1 MFWRMLV
8 RTALVSLLAGLI
20 LVNSGSWLTDFY
32 FGRTLR
38 SVLGSSGQYDLLLAV
53 RQGSLKAARKRMNE
67 IEKEKLPGVSFQCG
81 TTLPGKVYYFVSVP
95 EKYQNQDF
103 WSKLENYFGDIPG
116 KIGYSVLLE
125 PRLVIRDMPGMVLER
140 IKKELEAN
148 LPLLRFAF
156 REGSALVLVFQPEAD
171 LQQMKART
179 KTVLDKYSLLTVYP
193 AGEAADRTYLNNK
206 ISNILRQELNLSFIL
221 PVRSQGHNLP
231 ALERVEDFLL
241 AYSLTAAIDLRGEA
255 ITAPGDQVFS
265 FAGDDRAVLQIIGLG
280 DTWARAVLLQGRIE
294 TGNAVYDK
302 SGKNVLGRI
311 KGISSQLE
319 RVKST
324 LRQGEE
330 FIQQLEDLREQGLE
344 ISTEHNWSE
353 AEELLRKQDWSG
365 EKEVIRNLEASL
377 PRSEDLGELFN
388 LLQEYKVQ
396 QGEGMTFIV
405 SSSLAE
411 RKAEKLLQKN
421 MPDKSLRA
429 VKSPVGAIE
438 IDLRG
443 EMQRLIGDIREVMA
457 FLLSVVYFL
466 LVFFL
471 DQSMVCRYLQLT
483 RDSRRWLGLSS
494 FYGLA
499 WGMVFLPLLIWGSGG
514 NLPYFNPL
522 GWVILGGALGY
533 FSAGKAAVF
542 SPIKDDEVEAGISLG
557 LNDAE
562 IFNQIVIPEGKPG
575 FFKLLFGRNILF
587 GGKRRNAGD

>member
-8 RTALVSLLAGLI
+8 RTALVSLLVGLI
-20 LVNSGSWLTDFY
+20 LVNAGAWLTDFY

-38 SVLGSSGQYDLLLAV
+38 SVLGRSGQYDLLLAV
-53 RQGSLKAARKRMNE
+53 RQGSLSAAEKRMKE
-67 IEKEKLPGVSFQCG
+67 IQREKLPGVSFQRG

-103 WSKLENYFGDIPG
+103 WSKLEDYFGDIPG

-125 PRLVIRDMPGMVLER
+125 PRLVIRDMPRMVLER
-140 IKKELEAN
+140 IKKELEAE
-148 LPLLRFAF
+148 LHLLRFAF
-156 REGSALVLVFQPEAD
+156 REGNALVLVFQPEAD

-221 PVRSQGHNLP
+221 PVRSQGVNLP

-255 ITAPGDQVFS
+255 IIAPGDQVFS

-388 LLQEYKVQ
+388 LLQEYKAQ

-443 EMQRLIGDIREVMA
+443 EMQRLIGDIREIMA

-483 RDSRRWLGLSS
+483 RDSRRWLGISS
-494 FYGLA
+494 LYGLA

-514 NLPYFNPL
+514 SMPYFNRL

-542 SPIKDDEVEAGISLG
+542 SPIKADEVEAGISLG